1 MNLDA
6 LQRFNTDPL
15 FGYLYIY
22 KFILTDC
29 SELICLLNPENQ
41 KPILLL
47 STVKSACMYDRIL
60 LSTDGTV
67 ASDRA
72 ESHALDLAAAHDAVL
87 HVLYV
92 VDEDVVTAY
101 SGDEYVDG
109 AEGPEH
115 GLEELGEE
123 TLSDLRQR
131 ASEADTAVETTMRH
145 GRPTET
151 IVEYAD
157 NHDLD
162 LLVLGTKRR
171 PDEYRALLGSVT
183 DRVLRLTT
191 RPATVVKAE
200 VID

>member
-1 MNLDA
+1 
-6 LQRFNTDPL
+6 
-15 FGYLYIY
+15 
-22 KFILTDC
+22 
-29 SELICLLNPENQ
+29 
-41 KPILLL
+41 
-47 STVKSACMYDRIL
+47 MYDRIL

-67 ASDRA
+67 ASEQA
-72 ESHALDLAAAHDAVL
+72 EAHALDLAAAHDAVL

-101 SGDEYVDG
+101 SGDEYVDE

-123 TLSDLRQR
+123 TLSDLRSR
-131 ASEADTAVETTMRH
+131 ASEAGVDVETAIQH
-145 GRPTET
+145 GYPAET

-157 NHDLD
+157 DHDVD

-171 PDEYRALLGSVT
+171 PEEYRALLGSVT

-191 RPATVVKAE
+191 RPATVVKTE
-200 VID
+200 VSQ